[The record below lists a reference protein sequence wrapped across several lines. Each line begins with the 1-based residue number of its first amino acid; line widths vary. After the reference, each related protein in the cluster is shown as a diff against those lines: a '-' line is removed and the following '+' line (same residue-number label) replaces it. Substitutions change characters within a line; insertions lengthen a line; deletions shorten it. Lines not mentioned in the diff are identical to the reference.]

1 MWADFKCEAA
11 FCNVVKNESADV
23 KKPAQ
28 GGLLGIG
35 RKPITAARRGAQSR

>member
-23 KKPAQ
+23 K
-28 GGLLGIG
+28 
-35 RKPITAARRGAQSR
+35 